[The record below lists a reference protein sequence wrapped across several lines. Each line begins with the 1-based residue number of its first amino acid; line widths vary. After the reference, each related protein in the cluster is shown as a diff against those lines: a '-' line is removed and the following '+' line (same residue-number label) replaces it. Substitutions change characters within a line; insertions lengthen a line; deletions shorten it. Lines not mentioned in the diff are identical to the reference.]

1 MSTQLFTQADIAQL
15 PSRYRAHFINSLSGF
30 KSANL
35 LATVNADG
43 QTNLAMI
50 SSLVHLGADPALMGY
65 ITRPQTV
72 TRHSVEN
79 IVATGVYTFN
89 QVNSSMLP
97 AAHQCG
103 AKYPREVSEFAATGL
118 NEGYV
123 DNFAAPYVQQSNLSI
138 GLRLVEK
145 ALIKH
150 NGTEL
155 IIGEIAWVR
164 LPSAVVADD
173 GYVALELLDTV
184 AVSGL
189 DGYHRTQRIARF
201 SYPEAE
207 QPVQQLKSLE

>member
-1 MSTQLFTQADIAQL
+1 MSTQLLTQSDISQL

-35 LATVNADG
+35 LGTVDTQG
-43 QTNLAMI
+43 RTNLAMI
-50 SSLVHLGADPALMGY
+50 SSVVHLGADPALMGY
-65 ITRPQTV
+65 ITRPHTV

-89 QVNSSMLP
+89 QVNSLMLP

-103 AKYPREVSEFAATGL
+103 AKYPRELSEFDATGL
-118 NEGYV
+118 SEGYV
-123 DNFAAPYVQQSNLSI
+123 AGFAAPYVQQSAINI

-145 ALIKH
+145 VPIKH

-155 IIGEIAWVR
+155 VIGQIEWVR
-164 LPSAVVADD
+164 LPSAVVAED
-173 GYVALELLDTV
+173 GYVALELLDTL

-201 SYPEAE
+201 SYPEPE
-207 QPVQQLKSLE
+207 QQPRELDSL

>member
-1 MSTQLFTQADIAQL
+1 MSTQLFTGADIAQL

-35 LATVNADG
+35 LASADAQG
-43 QTNLAMI
+43 RTNLAMI
-50 SSLVHLGADPALMGY
+50 SSAVHLGADPAIMGY

-79 IVATGVYTFN
+79 IIATGVYTLN
-89 QVNSSMLP
+89 HVNSLMLP
-97 AAHQCG
+97 AAHQCA

-118 NEGYV
+118 SAGYLA
-123 DNFAAPYVQQSNLSI
+123 DFAAPYVQQSALNI
-138 GLRLVEK
+138 GLRLLEIVP
-145 ALIKH
+145 IKH

-155 IIGEIAWVR
+155 IIGQIEWVR
-164 LPSAVVADD
+164 LPAAVIADD

-189 DGYHRTQRIARF
+189 DGYHRTQRIARY
-201 SYPEAE
+201 SYPEPNQ
-207 QPVQQLKSLE
+207 QPDELDSR

>member
-1 MSTQLFTQADIAQL
+1 MSTQLLTQADLAKL
-15 PSRYRAHFINSLSGF
+15 PSRYRAHLINSLSGF

-35 LATVNADG
+35 LASADTLG
-43 QTNLAMI
+43 RTNLAMI
-50 SSLVHLGADPALMGY
+50 SSVVHLGADPALMGY

-79 IVATGVYTFN
+79 IVATGVYTLN
-89 QVNSSMLP
+89 QVNSLMLP

-103 AKYPREVSEFAATGL
+103 AKYPREVSEFSATGL
-118 NEGYV
+118 TEGYV
-123 DNFAAPYVQQSNLSI
+123 AGFAAPYVQQSALSI

-145 ALIKH
+145 VPIKH

-155 IIGEIAWVR
+155 VIGQVEWVR
-164 LPSAVVADD
+164 LPSAVIAED

-189 DGYHRTQRIARF
+189 DGYHRTQRIARY
-201 SYPEAE
+201 SYPEPE
-207 QPVQQLKSLE
+207 QPPQELDSL